1 MNSLKDIAAKSAL
14 SEKELE
20 KIEGIILGHGSF
32 TPEAVRL
39 DIEWFCTGLVM
50 SDYYFKTTPLETIAN
65 HIEALR
71 AAEII
76 TRITQEKL
84 VKIDLG
90 TERENGAVYLVD
102 DNHFRAWEIER
113 RIEERYPGF
122 RVQSYRTIRKAL
134 ELENLRLYLVSKPE
148 YPQGP
153 AAAEEC
159 DLDRLGD
166 KAFLAS
172 ITPGVK
178 DAYRRLLD
186 GCLGWETPLIDVC
199 SEPQT
204 KETRLMIAAKHDGSR
219 RFFSNISDVLHSRGL
234 VSNRKYIEPLSN
246 GKTVF
251 SIYLN
256 AVQDE
261 AVIQDLV
268 EDISLV
274 YVIPDSPLSAPF
286 RQGKLGTQETVFG
299 VSLWSFAHQ
308 FLSTYNEEYLKL
320 AEELKDS
327 PELLG
332 ILRNLKLKLAKE
344 TYTENRVWE
353 ALTENCEYIKKLY
366 AVFDRKFGPGQTDR
380 SVDRDLADLRKDIQ
394 RSITVEADRDVLVAG
409 LTFIDI
415 VQRTNFYKRDKTSLS
430 FMYRPD
436 FLNPVDYPE
445 KPFGLFQV
453 IGAEFRGFH
462 VRFRDIARGGIRIV
476 RSTHVQNYLTNSD
489 LIFDENYN
497 LAFTQ
502 QKKNKDLAEGGSK
515 GTILLNWGFMDKSE
529 SSFKKYIDGLLDLML
544 PEAGAADYYRKPV
557 LLFLGPDEGTADLME
572 WAALRAKSYGYPYWK
587 GFSTG
592 KPVGMGGIPHD
603 LYGMTT
609 NSVHQ
614 FVLGSLAKLGL
625 KEESVTKVMT
635 GGPDGDLGSNEIL
648 ISKDKILAI
657 IDGSGV
663 LYDPQG
669 LNRTELENLAKTR
682 TMVERFN
689 TKLLSAR
696 GFLVNVKDNDLVL
709 PDGEK
714 VESGLEF
721 RNTFHL
727 NPKFKAD
734 LFVPCGGRPSS
745 ININNWRRYLNDNGE
760 PRFKV
765 IVEGAN
771 LFLTQQARLRLEE
784 KRVIVYKDASA
795 NKGGVT
801 SSSLEVL
808 SGLALTDEEYDTLM
822 CVKNGVISPFRK
834 KYIEEIIDIINC
846 NARDEFELIWKENA
860 RKKIPRAV
868 LTDLVS
874 EKINKIK
881 DAVSASDLADNEP
894 LFRKALECCVP
905 EALVE
910 QAGFDNI
917 MKRVPKIY
925 LKALFAASLAGRYVY
940 QFGLDANEVD
950 FYAFLKT
957 VTHN

>member
-1 MNSLKDIAAKSAL
+1 MKTLAEIAANSVL

-20 KIEGIILGHGSF
+20 KIESIILGHGSF
-32 TPEAVRL
+32 TQEAVRQEL
-39 DIEWFCTGLVM
+39 EWFCAGLVM

-65 HIEALR
+65 HIEALK

-76 TRITQEKL
+76 TKITQEK
-84 VKIDLG
+84 VIKIDLG

-102 DNHFRAWEIER
+102 DNHHRAWEIER

-122 RVQSYRTIRKAL
+122 RVQSYRTIRKAMGL
-134 ELENLRLYLVSKPE
+134 EHLRLYLVSKPD
-148 YPQGP
+148 YPKDAPGADEIVITKIADKTFL
-153 AAAEEC
+153 AAAPTPV
-159 DLDRLGD
+159 LDSYQTLVR
-166 KAFLAS
+166 K
-172 ITPGVK
+172 
-178 DAYRRLLD
+178 
-186 GCLGWETPLIDVC
+186 CQGWETPLIDVC
-199 SEPQT
+199 HEPKT
-204 KETRLMIAAKHDGSR
+204 NELRVMIVVKRDASQ
-219 RFFSNISDVLHSRGL
+219 RFFSNISDVLHSHGFF
-234 VSNRKYIEPLSN
+234 SFRKYIEPLAN
-246 GKTVF
+246 GRTVF
-251 SIYLN
+251 SIYI
-256 AVQDE
+256 ADIADE
-261 AVIQDLV
+261 AVIQNLV

-274 YVIPDSPLSAPF
+274 YVIPDSPLSALF
-286 RQGKLGTQETVFG
+286 RQGKLGTQEMVFG
-299 VSLWSFAHQ
+299 VSVWSFAHQ

-320 AEELKDS
+320 AEELEDS

-332 ILRNLKLKLAKE
+332 ILRNLKVKLAKE

-353 ALTENCEYIKKLY
+353 ALTENHSYIQRLY
-366 AVFDRKFGPGQTDR
+366 ALFDKKFNPRGGDR
-380 SVDRDLADLRKDIQ
+380 SIDKEMAELRKDVHRNLTI
-394 RSITVEADRDVLVAG
+394 EADRAVLQAALLFLEV
-409 LTFIDI
+409 I
-415 VQRTNFYKRDKTSLS
+415 QRTNFYKKEKTSLS

-445 KPFGLFQV
+445 TPFGVFQV

-476 RSTHVQNYLTNSD
+476 RSTHIQNYLTNSD

-529 SSFKKYIDGLLDLML
+529 SAFKKYIDGLLDLML
-544 PEAGAADYYRKPV
+544 PEAGLVDFYKKPV
-557 LLFLGPDEGTADLME
+557 ILFLGPDEGTADLME
-572 WAALRAKSYGYPYWK
+572 WAAFRAKAYGYPYWK
-587 GFSTG
+587 SFSTG
-592 KPVGMGGIPHD
+592 KPVTMGGIPHD

-609 NSVHQ
+609 SSVHQ
-614 FVLGSLAKLGL
+614 YVLGSLAKLGL
-625 KEESVTKVMT
+625 KEEAITKVMT

-648 ISKDKILAI
+648 ISKDRILSI

-663 LYDPQG
+663 VYDPQG
-669 LNRTELENLAKTR
+669 LNRPALETLAKTR
-682 TMVERFN
+682 KMIENFPRN
-689 TKLLSAR
+689 LLSAK
-696 GFLVNVKDNDLVL
+696 GFLVTIKDNDVSL

-745 ININNWRRYLNDNGE
+745 ITINNWRQYLNDNGE

-784 KRVIVYKDASA
+784 KGVIIYKDASA

-808 SGLALTDEEYDTLM
+808 SGLALTDEEYDRLM
-822 CVKNGVISPFRK
+822 CVKGGVISPFRK
-834 KYIEEIIDIINC
+834 KYIEEIITIINK
-846 NARDEFELIWKENA
+846 NARDEFEVIWQENA

-881 DAVSASDLADNEP
+881 DAINASDLSDNEP
-894 LFRKALECCVP
+894 LFAKALECCVP
-905 EALVE
+905 KALIDQV
-910 QAGFDNI
+910 GFDNI
-917 MKRVPKIY
+917 MKRVPKVY

-940 QFGLDANEVD
+940 EFGLDANEIN
-950 FYAFLKT
+950 FYGFLKDLK
-957 VTHN
+957 

>member
-1 MNSLKDIAAKSAL
+1 MKTLKEIAANSVL

-20 KIEGIILGHGSF
+20 KIESIILGHGSY
-32 TPEAVRL
+32 TQEAVRQEL
-39 DIEWFCTGLVM
+39 EWFCEGLVM

-65 HIEALR
+65 HIEALK

-76 TRITQEKL
+76 TKVTQDK
-84 VKIDLG
+84 VIKIDLG

-102 DNHFRAWEIER
+102 DNHRRAWEIER

-122 RVQSYRTIRKAL
+122 RVQSYRTIRKAMDL
-134 ELENLRLYLVSKPE
+134 QYLRLYLVSKPD
-148 YPQGP
+148 YPKETFVEDET
-153 AAAEEC
+153 ALAKIA
-159 DLDRLGD
+159 D
-166 KAFLAS
+166 KAFLAAS
-172 ITPGVK
+172 PAAVM
-178 DAYRRLLD
+178 DAYQTLLRK
-186 GCLGWETPLIDVC
+186 CKGWETPLIDVC
-199 SEPQT
+199 HESKT
-204 KETRLMIAAKHDGSR
+204 KELRLMVVVKRDASQ
-219 RFFSNISDVLHSRGL
+219 RFFSNISDVLHSHGFY
-234 VSNRKYIEPLSN
+234 SNRKYIEPLAN
-246 GKTVF
+246 GRTVF
-251 SIYLN
+251 SIYLEN
-256 AVQDE
+256 IEDE
-261 AVIQDLV
+261 AVIQNLV

-274 YVIPDSPLSAPF
+274 YVIPDSPLSDLF

-299 VSLWSFAHQ
+299 VSVWSFAHQ
-308 FLSTYNEEYLKL
+308 FLSTYNDEYVKL
-320 AEELKDS
+320 AEELEDS

-332 ILRNLKLKLAKE
+332 TLRNLKVKLAKE
-344 TYTENRVWE
+344 TFTENRVWE
-353 ALTENCEYIKKLY
+353 TLTDNYPYIQKLY
-366 AVFDRKFGPGQTDR
+366 ALFDKKFNPRGGDR
-380 SVDRDLADLRKDIQ
+380 SIDRELADMRKEIH
-394 RSITVEADRDVLVAG
+394 RGITMETDRDVLQAAM
-409 LTFIDI
+409 TFIDVI
-415 VQRTNFYKRDKTSLS
+415 QRTNFYKKEKTSLS

-436 FLNPVDYPE
+436 LLNPVDYPE

-462 VRFRDIARGGIRIV
+462 IRFRDIARGGIRIV
-476 RSTHVQNYLTNSD
+476 RSSHLQNYLTNSD

-529 SSFKKYIDGLLDLML
+529 AAFKKYIDGLLDLML
-544 PEAGAADYYRKPV
+544 PEENMVDFYKKPV
-557 LLFLGPDEGTADLME
+557 ILFLGPDEGTADLME
-572 WAALRAKSYGYPYWK
+572 WAAFRAKAYGYPYWK
-587 GFSTG
+587 AFSTG
-592 KPVGMGGIPHD
+592 KPVSMGGIPHD

-614 FVLGSLAKLGL
+614 YVVESLAKLNL
-625 KEESVTKVMT
+625 KEEAITKVMT

-648 ISKDKILAI
+648 ISKDKILCL

-663 LYDPQG
+663 VYDPQG
-669 LNRTELENLAKTR
+669 LNRPALETLAKTR
-682 TMVERFN
+682 KMIEHFPR
-689 TKLLSAR
+689 KLLSAK
-696 GFLVNVKDNDLVL
+696 GFLVTIKDNDVTL

-714 VESGLEF
+714 VENGLEF
-721 RNTFHL
+721 RNAFHL

-745 ININNWRRYLNDNGE
+745 ITINNWRLYLNDNGE
-760 PRFKV
+760 PRFKI

-784 KRVIVYKDASA
+784 KGVIIYKDASA

-808 SGLALTDEEYDTLM
+808 SGLALTDEEYDKLM

-834 KYIEEIIDIINC
+834 KYIEEIVTIVNQ
-846 NARDEFELIWKENA
+846 NAKDEFEVIWQENA

-881 DAVSASDLADNEP
+881 DAINASDLSDNEP
-894 LFRKALECCVP
+894 LFRKALACCVP
-905 EALVE
+905 KALIE
-910 QAGFDNI
+910 QVGFENI
-917 MKRVPKIY
+917 MKRVPKNY

-940 QFGLDANEVD
+940 QFGLDANEIN
-950 FYAFLKT
+950 FYGFLKDLK
-957 VTHN
+957 

>member
-1 MNSLKDIAAKSAL
+1 MKTIKEIAARSVL
-14 SEKELE
+14 SEKDLE
-20 KIEGIILGHGSF
+20 KIEAIILGHGSY
-32 TPEAVRL
+32 TPEAVRQEL
-39 DIEWFCTGLVM
+39 EWFCTGLVM

-76 TRITQEKL
+76 TKVSQEK
-84 VKIDLG
+84 VIKVDLG

-134 ELENLRLYLVSKPE
+134 ELEYLRLYLVSKPE
-148 YPQGP
+148 FPKASVP
-153 AAAEEC
+153 PEET
-159 DLDRLGD
+159 DLSKVGD
-166 KAFLAS
+166 KTFLSA
-172 ITPGVK
+172 IPPAIRDT
-178 DAYRRLLD
+178 YRRLLAD
-186 GCLGWETPLIDVC
+186 SRGWETPLLDVC
-199 SEPQT
+199 HESKTQEL
-204 KETRLMIAAKHDGSR
+204 RLMVVAKHDSSQ
-219 RFFSNISDVLHSRGL
+219 RFFSNISDVLHSHGFY
-234 VSNRKYIEPLSN
+234 SNRKYIEPLAN
-246 GKTVF
+246 GKTVI
-251 SIYLN
+251 SIYLDDIR
-256 AVQDE
+256 DE
-261 AVIQDLV
+261 ALLQNLV

-274 YVIPDSPLSAPF
+274 YVIPDSPLSELF
-286 RQGKLGTQETVFG
+286 REGKLGTQETVFG

-308 FLSTYNEEYLKL
+308 FLSTGNEEYVKL

-344 TYTENRVWE
+344 TYDENRVWE
-353 ALTENCEYIKKLY
+353 ALTENYLYIKRLY
-366 AVFDRKFGPGQTDR
+366 AVFDKKFNPASRNRTVQTDLEEIQR
-380 SVDRDLADLRKDIQ
+380 DIHRHVMVEVDRN
-394 RSITVEADRDVLVAG
+394 VLNMG
-409 LTFIDI
+409 LTFLDI
-415 VQRTNFYKRDKTSLS
+415 IQRTNFYKREKTSLS

-436 FLNPVDYPE
+436 FLNRVDYPE
-445 KPFGLFQV
+445 IPFGMFHV
-453 IGAEFRGFH
+453 IGADFRGFH

-476 RSTHVQNYLTNSD
+476 RSTHFQNYLNNSD

-529 SSFKKYIDGLLDLML
+529 SSFKKYVDGLLDLML
-544 PEAGAADYYRKPV
+544 PDESIVDGYGKPV

-572 WAALRAKSYGYPYWK
+572 WASLRAKAYGYPYWK

-592 KPVGMGGIPHD
+592 KPVGVGGIPHD

-614 FVLGSLAKLGL
+614 YVIESLAKLGL
-625 KEESVTKVMT
+625 KEEDVTKVMT

-657 IDGSGV
+657 VDGSGV
-663 LYDPQG
+663 LYDPKG
-669 LNRTELENLAKTR
+669 INRPELVKLAKMR
-682 TMVERFN
+682 KMVEHFPR
-689 TKLLSAR
+689 KLLSPE
-696 GFLVNVKDNDLVL
+696 GFLVLVRDSDIVL
-709 PDGEK
+709 PGGEK
-714 VESGLEF
+714 VENGLEF

-727 NPKFKAD
+727 NPRFQAD

-745 ININNWRRYLNDNGE
+745 ININNWREYLNDTGE

-784 KRVIVYKDASA
+784 KGVIIYKDASA

-808 SGLALTDEEYDTLM
+808 SGLALTDEEYDRLM
-822 CVKNGVISPFRK
+822 CVRDGVISPFRK
-834 KYIEEIIDIINC
+834 KYIEEIVKIIKE

-860 RKKIPRAV
+860 RKNIHRAV

-874 EKINKIK
+874 EKINQIK
-881 DAVSASDLADNEP
+881 DAVAASGLADNET

-905 EALVE
+905 QALIELVGFE
-910 QAGFDNI
+910 QI
-917 MKRVPKIY
+917 MTRVPQVY
-925 LKALFAASLAGRYVY
+925 LKALFAASIAGRYVY
-940 QFGLDANEVD
+940 KFGLEANEID
-950 FYAFLKT
+950 FYGFLKELS
-957 VTHN
+957 

>member
-1 MNSLKDIAAKSAL
+1 MKTLKEIAVQSVL
-14 SEKELE
+14 TEKELE
-20 KIEGIILGHGSF
+20 KIEGIILSHGSY
-32 TPEAVRL
+32 TPEAVRQE
-39 DIEWFCTGLVM
+39 IEWFCTGLVM
-50 SDYYFKTTPLETIAN
+50 SEYYFKSTPLETIAN
-65 HIEALR
+65 QIEALR

-76 TRITQEKL
+76 TRVTQEKV

-122 RVQSYRTIRKAL
+122 RVQSYRTARKAL
-134 ELENLRLYLVSKPE
+134 ELEYLRLYLVFKPE
-148 YPQGP
+148 YPAGP
-153 AAAEEC
+153 APVDEC
-159 DLDRLGD
+159 DLNRLAD
-166 KAFLAS
+166 KTFLAS
-172 ITPGVK
+172 ITPEIK
-178 DAYRRLLD
+178 NAYRRLLD
-186 GCLGWETPLIDVC
+186 GCLGWETPLIDVGY
-199 SEPQT
+199 EPKT
-204 KETRLMIAAKHDGSR
+204 KETRLMIAAKHDSSQ
-219 RFFSNISDVLHSRGL
+219 RFFSNISDVLHSHGF
-234 VSNRKYIEPLSN
+234 VSNRKYIEPLAN

-256 AVQDE
+256 AIEDDG
-261 AVIQDLV
+261 VIRDLV

-274 YVIPDSPLSAPF
+274 YAIPDSPLSDLF
-286 RQGKLGTQETVFG
+286 RKGELSTQETVFG

-308 FLSTYNEEYLKL
+308 FLSTYNEEYVKL

-332 ILRNLKLKLAKE
+332 ILRNLKLKLAKD

-353 ALTENCEYIKKLY
+353 ALTENHAYIKKLY
-366 AVFDRKFGPGQTDR
+366 AIFDKKFAPGLADR
-380 SVDRDLADLRKDIQ
+380 AIDKDMADLRKEIQ
-394 RSITVEADRDVLVAG
+394 RNITVEADRDVLVAG

-415 VQRTNFYKRDKTSLS
+415 IQRTNFYKKEKTSLS

-445 KPFGLFQV
+445 KPFGMFQV
-453 IGAEFRGFH
+453 VGADFRGFH

-529 SSFKKYIDGLLDLML
+529 SSFKKYVDGLLDLML
-544 PEAGAADYYRKPV
+544 PEASMVDYYRKPV

-572 WAALRAKSYGYPYWK
+572 WASLRAKAYGYPYWK

-614 FVLGSLAKLGL
+614 YVVESLAKLGL
-625 KEESVTKVMT
+625 KEENLTKVMT

-657 IDGSGV
+657 VDGSGV

-669 LNRTELENLAKTR
+669 LNRPELEKLARARK
-682 TMVERFN
+682 MVENFPRS
-689 TKLLSAR
+689 LLSPK
-696 GFLVNVKDNDLVL
+696 GFLVTIKENDLTL

-714 VESGLEF
+714 VESGLDF

-727 NPKFKAD
+727 NLKFKAD

-745 ININNWRRYLNDNGE
+745 ININNWRQYLNDNGE
-760 PRFKV
+760 PRFKI

-784 KRVIVYKDASA
+784 KGVIIYKDASA

-808 SGLALTDEEYDTLM
+808 SGLALTDEEYDKLM
-822 CVKNGVISPFRK
+822 CVRDGVISPFRK
-834 KYIEEIIDIINC
+834 KYIAEIIDIVKA
-846 NARDEFELIWKENA
+846 NAKDEFDVIWKENA
-860 RKKIPRAV
+860 RKKILRAV

-874 EKINKIK
+874 EKINEIK
-881 DAVSASDLADNEP
+881 DAVNASDLADNEP

-905 EALVE
+905 KALIELV
-910 QAGFDNI
+910 GFDNI
-917 MKRVPKIY
+917 MKRVPKVY

-940 QFGLDANEVD
+940 RFGLDANEID
-950 FYAFLKT
+950 FYGFLKDLK
-957 VTHN
+957 

>member
-1 MNSLKDIAAKSAL
+1 MKSLKDIAAQSVL
-14 SEKELE
+14 SEKDLQ
-20 KIEGIILGHGSF
+20 KIESIILGHGSF
-32 TPEAVRL
+32 TPEAVRQ

-50 SDYYFKTTPLETIAN
+50 SDYYFKSTPLETIAN

-84 VKIDLG
+84 VKVDLG
-90 TERENGAVYLVD
+90 TERETGAVYLVD
-102 DNHFRAWEIER
+102 DNHYRAWEIER

-134 ELENLRLYLVSKPE
+134 ELEYLRLYLVSKPDFPKGLPTYE
-148 YPQGP
+148 ETDLARIADKSFLATIP
-153 AAAEEC
+153 AAI
-159 DLDRLGD
+159 
-166 KAFLAS
+166 KADY
-172 ITPGVK
+172 V
-178 DAYRRLLD
+178 RLLD
-186 GCLGWETPLIDVC
+186 GCRGWETPLIDVC
-199 SEPQT
+199 HERKT
-204 KETRLMIAAKHDGSR
+204 NELRIIVVAKQDASQ
-219 RFFSNISDVLHSRGL
+219 RFFSNISDVLHSHGF
-234 VSNRKYIEPLSN
+234 VSNRKYIEPMAN

-256 AVQDE
+256 DFGDE
-261 AVIQDLV
+261 AELQNLV

-274 YVIPDSPLSAPF
+274 YVIPDSPLSDLF
-286 RQGKLGTQETVFG
+286 RQGKLNTQETVFG

-308 FLSTYNEEYLKL
+308 FLSTYNDEYLKL
-320 AEELKDS
+320 AEELRDS

-332 ILRNLKLKLAKE
+332 TLRNLKLKLAKE

-353 ALTENCEYIKKLY
+353 ALTENPSFIKRLY
-366 AVFDRKFGPGQTDR
+366 AVFDKRLNPR
-380 SVDRDLADLRKDIQ
+380 LADREVKAEVEAIRKDVH
-394 RSITVEADRDVLVAG
+394 RNVSVEVDRDVLLAG
-409 LTFIDI
+409 LGFIDI
-415 VQRTNFYKRDKTSLS
+415 ILRTNFYKKEKTSLA

-436 FLNPVDYPE
+436 FLNAVDYPE
-445 KPFGLFQV
+445 RPFGLFQV
-453 IGAEFRGFH
+453 IGADFLGFH
-462 VRFRDIARGGIRIV
+462 IRFRDIARGGIRIV
-476 RSTHVQNYLTNSD
+476 RSTHFQNYLTNSD

-529 SSFKKYIDGLLDLML
+529 SAFKKYVDGLLDLML
-544 PEAGAADYYRKPV
+544 PDATIVDDDRRPV

-587 GFSTG
+587 SFSTG
-592 KPVGMGGIPHD
+592 KPVAMGGIPHD

-614 FVLGSLAKLGL
+614 YVLESLAKLGL
-625 KEESVTKVMT
+625 REEDVTKVMT

-648 ISKDKILAI
+648 ISKDRIMAVV
-657 IDGSGV
+657 DGSGV

-669 LNRTELENLAKTR
+669 INRAELETLAKTR
-682 TMVERFN
+682 RMVEHFPKAR
-689 TKLLSAR
+689 LSAG
-696 GFLVNVKDNDLVL
+696 GFLVLVKDSDVTL
-709 PDGEK
+709 PGGEK

-727 NPKFKAD
+727 NPRFKAD

-745 ININNWRRYLNDNGE
+745 ININNWRTYLNDNGD

-765 IVEGAN
+765 VVEGAN

-784 KRVIVYKDASA
+784 KGVIIYKDASA

-808 SGLALTDEEYDTLM
+808 SGLALTDEEYDRLM
-822 CVKNGVISPFRK
+822 CVKDGVISPFRRA
-834 KYIEEIIDIINC
+834 YIEEILEIVKA
-846 NARDEFELIWKENA
+846 NARDEFQLIWRENA
-860 RKKIPRAV
+860 RTRTPRAV

-881 DAVSASDLADNEP
+881 DAINASDLADNEP
-894 LFRKALECCVP
+894 LFRKALQCCVP
-905 EALVE
+905 KALIELVGFEA
-910 QAGFDNI
+910 I
-917 MKRVPKIY
+917 MKRVPKVY
-925 LKALFAASLAGRYVY
+925 LKALFAASVAGRYVY
-940 QFGLDANEVD
+940 RFGLVANEID
-950 FYAFLKT
+950 FYGFLKELK
-957 VTHN
+957 